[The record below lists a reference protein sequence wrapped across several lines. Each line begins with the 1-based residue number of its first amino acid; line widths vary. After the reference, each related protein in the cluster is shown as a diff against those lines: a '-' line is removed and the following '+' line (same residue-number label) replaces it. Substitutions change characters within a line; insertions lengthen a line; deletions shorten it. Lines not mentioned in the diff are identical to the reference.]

1 MRKLIG
7 VISTSRKRSPLI
19 GVISISGK
27 QGPQRGPGPIGPQG
41 PVGPAGGVNSFNKR
55 QGNVM
60 PMIGDYSSG
69 MVGALDENANISNL
83 EILALF

>member
-1 MRKLIG
+1 MRK
-7 VISTSRKRSPLI
+7 LI

-41 PVGPAGGVNSFNKR
+41 PVGPAGGVNSFNNR

-60 PMIGDYSSG
+60 PMACDYTSG
-69 MVGALDENANISNL
+69 MVGALDENAVISNL

>member
-7 VISTSRKRSPLI
+7 VISVSGNQRLN
-19 GVISISGK
+19 GVISVSGK

-41 PVGPAGGVNSFNKR
+41 PVGPAGGVNSFNNR

-60 PMIGDYSSG
+60 PMAGDYSSG
-69 MVGALDENANISNL
+69 MVGALDKNAVISNL

>member
-7 VISTSRKRSPLI
+7 VISVSGNQRLN
-19 GVISISGK
+19 GVISVSGK
-27 QGPQRGPGPIGPQG
+27 QGPVGPIGPIG
-41 PVGPAGGVNSFNKR
+41 PVGPAGGVNSFNHR

-69 MVGALDENANISNL
+69 MVGALDKNAVISNL

>member
-7 VISTSRKRSPLI
+7 VISVSGNQRLN
-19 GVISISGK
+19 GVISVSGK
-27 QGPQRGPGPIGPQG
+27 QGPVGPIGPIG
-41 PVGPAGGVNSFNKR
+41 PVGPAGGVNSFNHR

-60 PMIGDYSSG
+60 PMAGDYSSG
-69 MVGALDENANISNL
+69 MVGALDENSVISNL